1 MTNCT
6 ENNNNVSSSSSPTP
20 TEVPESFSA
29 FENLVALK
37 RELAELNQGIRS
49 YVYRRGRRVIEN
61 WGPPRFFI
69 PNNALEDNISMSG
82 DEKDNYS
89 VYNPTEVD
97 DDSQSTVKCPVC
109 DFDIEVAALRDRSED
124 GSYEAYSMI
133 CPVCDENLGERVMRI
148 VQNASS
154 RKRAWKSE
162 KYSIWSGHAAMDDKK
177 HASWGNN
184 HEPMSGSL
192 LSPAMDNVSAPNSN
206 DFLSDDD
213 TISNA
218 SDIPIAKSIA
228 ADAPEA
234 PDSVDEQDVQ
244 ERRVRAAVVQELVM
258 SAMFLE

>member
-1 MTNCT
+1 MSFTLHHFPSSLKPSTTLHSVCT
-6 ENNNNVSSSSSPTP
+6 SNRFL
-20 TEVPESFSA
+20 EVMNTTIS
-29 FENLVALK
+29 
-37 RELAELNQGIRS
+37 
-49 YVYRRGRRVIEN
+49 
-61 WGPPRFFI
+61 RFDAKGQQRYTQ
-69 PNNALEDNISMSG
+69 PNFN
-82 DEKDNYS
+82 DNYS